1 MLLSVSTALK
11 KNYLSPACWVMPSQ
25 FDQFLGVADA
35 LGDEVQ
41 WVFKSTSPGGN
52 IQVLQ
57 PTKERDYAR
66 VKE

>member
-1 MLLSVSTALK
+1 
-11 KNYLSPACWVMPSQ
+11 MPSQ

>member
-1 MLLSVSTALK
+1 MLFLFTVMKQSHIT
-11 KNYLSPACWVMPSQ
+11 PACWVMPSQ
-25 FDQFLGVADA
+25 YDQFLGVADA

-57 PTKERDYAR
+57 PSKDRDYSKIR
-66 VKE
+66 E